1 MKVFS
6 TSMRNNL
13 YYLDQD
19 LKTSY
24 IHSTVFLLLNTQ
36 LLVMKAF

>member
-6 TSMRNNL
+6 ASMWKNI

-19 LKTSY
+19 MKTSCT
-24 IHSTVFLLLNTQ
+24 HNTVFLLLNTQ